1 MTKLYSLKLDA
12 AWRPIEIITSFKA
25 FSMCRTGRANVVS
38 DYEVI
43 AHGFSFYPAVIVLKK
58 YVRKHDFILTCTR
71 RNVYI
76 RDSFTC
82 QYCLMKSHS
91 RYDLTLDHVFP
102 KSRGGPKTWENIVS
116 CCHACNENKGART
129 PQEANMKLIKEPR
142 RPKATFMD
150 FYRLNH
156 VPNEWSPYL
165 YLYQERK

>member
-1 MTKLYSLKLDA
+1 
-12 AWRPIEIITSFKA
+12 
-25 FSMCRTGRANVVS
+25 
-38 DYEVI
+38 
-43 AHGFSFYPAVIVLKK
+43 
-58 YVRKHDFILTCTR
+58 
-71 RNVYI
+71 
-76 RDSFTC
+76 
-82 QYCLMKSHS
+82 MKSHS